1 MLKVWLGD
9 CKLSNYNPCPSIYFN
24 NAYESEWML
33 QDITKE
39 MVLDI
44 DKTEL
49 IDANVA
55 VSPVLGSMAVTKLSG
70 GVKTL
75 ILINNE
81 DEWIFNAS
89 SCGDNCA
96 KWLLKIGEMKD
107 VTIRLGHYM
116 QFPEPFEMEILNSNR
131 IIRSMKE
138 FVEEA
143 IKVEGM

>member
-9 CKLSNYNPCPSIYFN
+9 CKLSNYTHCPSIYFN

-55 VSPVLGSMAVTKLSG
+55 VSPVLGSMAVADLSKDI
-70 GVKTL
+70 KTL
-75 ILINNE
+75 ILINN
-81 DEWIFNAS
+81 DSDWAFNAS
-89 SCGDNCA
+89 LCGDNCA

-116 QFPEPFEMEILNSNR
+116 HFPEPFEMEILNSNR

-143 IKVEGM
+143 IKIDSM

>member
-9 CKLSNYNPCPSIYFN
+9 CELSNYNPCPSVYFN
-24 NAYESEWML
+24 NAYENEWML

-39 MVLDI
+39 MVLDV

-55 VSPVLGSMAVTKLSG
+55 ISPVLGSMPVTKLSG

-75 ILINNE
+75 ILINN
-81 DEWIFNAS
+81 DSDWVFNAS

-96 KWLLKIGEMKD
+96 KWLLKIGETKD

-131 IIRSMKE
+131 IIRTMKE

-143 IKVEGM
+143 IKIEGM